1 MTFALYAVGF
11 ALVMAGL
18 IYAAHLMRI
27 PPHWIMAG
35 TLVIVGM
42 GVMSA
47 IKARSRGTIR

>member
-1 MTFALYAVGF
+1 MTFAFYAVGF

-35 TLVIVGM
+35 ALVIVGM

-47 IKARSRGTIR
+47 IKARSRGSLR